1 MAGTRL
7 RVGVTSFLD
16 RLAAKSTPPVFVAAG
31 MGAAEVVAQ
40 LEASGGLHRV
50 DSPAAATVLLVVG
63 GIPPALESSV
73 AAVHDGMPHPRG
85 TVHLPLGF
93 DHGSLP
99 TSPHALIS
107 GSAENVLVVI
117 RDVFAELMSGR
128 RASDPALLPDVDP
141 NPWRG
146 VGPYGQGGGG
156 MTGGTPYGRPMA
168 ELGADRDALRLDVL
182 PLRIGPLFAP
192 LGTGVTLEATMA
204 GDLIVEARLADSPF
218 AQPIDPESPT
228 IFQQALSMQVPIA
241 ELEVAR
247 ARDHLRW
254 VASSL
259 AVMGLSALAM
269 SALRLAAEPLPDA
282 SRVTVLGR
290 RLRAL
295 RIPTLPWTGRGPL
308 ASDAVRGL
316 ALGPV
321 SRAAGEPDDA
331 RMDEP
336 AYRRLGFE
344 PLVGRAGDAAE
355 RWTLRLRE
363 AAASLDLA
371 QRAGATEAWGSG
383 VVESPRGRLTPASAP
398 FSRVQALVPSLLE
411 GLEWGDAVVSLVSLD
426 LDASEVPAVAV
437 SEAAA

>member
-1 MAGTRL
+1 
-7 RVGVTSFLD
+7 VGVTSFLG
-16 RLAAKSTPPVFVAAG
+16 RLAAKSTPSVFIVAG
-31 MGAAEVVAQ
+31 VGAAEAVAQ
-40 LEASGGLHRV
+40 LEASGEIRRV
-50 DSPAAATVLLVVG
+50 DSPAAATVLLVVA
-63 GIPPALESSV
+63 GIPPALV
-73 AAVHDGMPHPRG
+73 LPLAAVHDGMPHPRG

-99 TSPHALIS
+99 TSPHALVA
-107 GSAENVLVVI
+107 GSADEAMVVI
-117 RDVFAELMSGR
+117 RDVFASLMSGQ
-128 RASDPALLPDVDP
+128 RASDPPLLPDVDP

-146 VGPYGQGGGG
+146 VGPYGQGGSG
-156 MTGGTPYGRPMA
+156 MTGGTPYGRALA
-168 ELGADRDALRLDVL
+168 ELGDDRDGLRLDVL

-192 LGTGVTLEATMA
+192 LGTCVTLEATMA
-204 GDLIVEARLADSPF
+204 GDVVVEARLADSPF
-218 AQPIDPESPT
+218 ASSDAAGPPT
-228 IFQQALSMQVPIA
+228 VFQRALRVNVPIA
-241 ELEVAR
+241 ELEIAR

-259 AVMGLSALAM
+259 AIMGLPALAM
-269 SALRLAAEPLPDA
+269 RTLSLAAEPVPDA
-282 SRVTVLGR
+282 SRVTALGG

-295 RIPTLPWTGRGPL
+295 RIPSLPWAGRGPL

-321 SRAAGEPDDA
+321 SRASGEPDDA
-331 RMDEP
+331 RTDEP

-344 PLVGRAGDAAE
+344 PLIGTAGDAAE

-371 QRAGATEAWGSG
+371 QRAGTTEAWGSG
-383 VVESPRGRLTPASAP
+383 AVESPRGRLTPTSAP

-411 GLEWGDAVVSLVSLD
+411 GIEWGDAVVRLASLD
-426 LDASEVPAVAV
+426 IDASEVAAVVV

>member
-1 MAGTRL
+1 
-7 RVGVTSFLD
+7 VGVTSILG
-16 RLAAKSTPPVFVAAG
+16 RLAAKATPSVFVAAG

-40 LEASGGLHRV
+40 LEASGEIHRV
-50 DSPAAATVLLVVG
+50 ASPAAATVLLVVG

-73 AAVHDGMPHPRG
+73 AAVHDGMAHPRG

-99 TSPHALIS
+99 TSPHALVA
-107 GSAENVLVVI
+107 GSAEEAAVVI
-117 RDVFAELMSGR
+117 RDVFAVLMSGR

-146 VGPYGQGGGG
+146 VGPYGQGGSG
-156 MTGGTPYGRPMA
+156 MTGGTPYGRPLA
-168 ELGADRDALRLDVL
+168 ELGADRDGLRLDVL

-192 LGTGVTLEATMA
+192 LGAGVTLDATMA
-204 GDLIVEARLADSPF
+204 GDVIVEARLADSPF
-218 AQPIDPESPT
+218 APPKEAT
-228 IFQQALSMQVPIA
+228 IFQRALNMQVPIA
-241 ELEVAR
+241 EVEIAR

-259 AVMGLSALAM
+259 AVMGIPALAVRT
-269 SALRLAAEPLPDA
+269 LRLAAEPLPDA
-282 SRVTVLGR
+282 SRVAALAR
-290 RLRAL
+290 RLRVL
-295 RIPTLPWTGRGPL
+295 RIPTLPWAGRGPL
-308 ASDAVRGL
+308 ASDAVHGL

-321 SRAAGEPDDA
+321 SRASGEIDDA
-331 RMDEP
+331 RADEP

-344 PLVGRAGDAAE
+344 PLIGTAGDAAE

-371 QRAGATEAWGSG
+371 RRAGATEAWGSE
-383 VVESPRGRLTPASAP
+383 VVECPRGRLTPTSAP
-398 FSRVQALVPSLLE
+398 FGRIRALVPSLLE

-426 LDASEVPAVAV
+426 IDASEVPAVAA

>member
-1 MAGTRL
+1 MGL
-7 RVGVTSFLD
+7 TSLLG
-16 RLAAKSTPPVFVAAG
+16 RLAAKSTPSVFIAAG
-31 MGAAEVVAQ
+31 MGAAEAVAQ
-40 LEASGGLHRV
+40 LEASGEIHRV
-50 DSPAAATVLLVVG
+50 DSPAAATMLLVAG
-63 GIPPALESSV
+63 GIPPALEPSV
-73 AAVHDGMPHPRG
+73 AAVHDGMPHTRG

-93 DHGSLP
+93 DLRSLP
-99 TSPHALIS
+99 TSPHARVV
-107 GSAENVLVVI
+107 GSAEDALAVI

-128 RASDPALLPDVDP
+128 RASDPPLLPDVDP

-146 VGPYGQGGGG
+146 VGPYGQGGSG
-156 MTGGTPYGRPMA
+156 MTGGTPYGRPLA
-168 ELGADRDALRLDVL
+168 ELGADRDGLRLDVL
-182 PLRIGPLFAP
+182 PLRIGPLFTP

-204 GDLIVEARLADSPF
+204 GEVLVDARLADSPF
-218 AQPIDPESPT
+218 AGLGATGPPT
-228 IFQQALSMQVPIA
+228 VFEQALSMQVPIA
-241 ELEVAR
+241 ELEIAR

-259 AVMGLSALAM
+259 AVMGLPALAM
-269 SALRLAAEPLPDA
+269 RALRLAAQPVPDA
-282 SRVTVLGR
+282 RRVTVLGR

-295 RIPTLPWTGRGPL
+295 RIPTLPWAGRGPL

-321 SRAAGEPDDA
+321 SRASGEPDDA
-331 RMDEP
+331 RTDEP

-344 PLVGRAGDAAE
+344 PLIGNAGDAAE

-383 VVESPRGRLTPASAP
+383 VVESPRGRLTPTSAP
-398 FSRVQALVPSLLE
+398 FSRIQALVRSLLE
-411 GLEWGDAVVSLVSLD
+411 GLEWGDAVVSLASLD
-426 LDASEVPAVAV
+426 LDASEVAAVAV

>member
-1 MAGTRL
+1 MGL
-7 RVGVTSFLD
+7 TSLLG
-16 RLAAKSTPPVFVAAG
+16 RLAAKSTPPVFITAG
-31 MGAAEVVAQ
+31 MGAAEAVAQ
-40 LEASGGLHRV
+40 LEASGEIHRV

-63 GIPPALESSV
+63 GIPPALEPSV

-99 TSPHALIS
+99 TSPHALVA
-107 GSAENVLVVI
+107 GSAEEALAVI

-128 RASDPALLPDVDP
+128 RASDPPLLPDVDP

-146 VGPYGQGGGG
+146 VGPYGQGGSG
-156 MTGGTPYGRPMA
+156 MTGGTPYGRPLA
-168 ELGADRDALRLDVL
+168 ELGADRDGLRLDVL

-204 GDLIVEARLADSPF
+204 GDVVVEARLADSPF
-218 AQPIDPESPT
+218 AQPNDAGPPT
-228 IFQQALSMQVPIA
+228 IFQRALSMQVPIA
-241 ELEVAR
+241 ELEIAR

-269 SALRLAAEPLPDA
+269 RALRLAAEPVPDA
-282 SRVTVLGR
+282 RRVTALVR

-295 RIPTLPWTGRGPL
+295 RIPTLPWAGRGPL

-331 RMDEP
+331 RTDEP

-344 PLVGRAGDAAE
+344 PLIGTAGDAAE

-371 QRAGATEAWGSG
+371 QRAGATKAWGSG
-383 VVESPRGRLTPASAP
+383 VVESPRGRLTPTGAP
-398 FSRVQALVPSLLE
+398 FGRIQALVPSLLE

-426 LDASEVPAVAV
+426 IDASEVAAAAV

>member
-1 MAGTRL
+1 
-7 RVGVTSFLD
+7 
-16 RLAAKSTPPVFVAAG
+16 
-31 MGAAEVVAQ
+31 MGAAEAVAQ
-40 LEASGGLHRV
+40 LEASGEIHRV

-63 GIPPALESSV
+63 GIPPAFEPSV

-99 TSPHALIS
+99 TSPDALVA
-107 GSAENVLVVI
+107 GSAEDALAVI

-128 RASDPALLPDVDP
+128 RASNPPLRPDVEP

-146 VGPYGQGGGG
+146 VGPYGQGGSG
-156 MTGGTPYGRPMA
+156 MTGGTPYGRPLA
-168 ELGADRDALRLDVL
+168 ELGADRDGLRLDVL

-204 GDLIVEARLADSPF
+204 GDVVVEALLADSPF
-218 AQPIDPESPT
+218 AGLDATGPPST
-228 IFQQALSMQVPIA
+228 FQRALSMQVPVA
-241 ELEVAR
+241 KLEIAR

-254 VASSL
+254 VARSL
-259 AVMGLSALAM
+259 AVMGLPALAM
-269 SALRLAAEPLPDA
+269 RTLRLAAEPVPDA
-282 SRVTVLGR
+282 RRVAALSR

-295 RIPTLPWTGRGPL
+295 RIPSLPWAGRGPL

-321 SRAAGEPDDA
+321 SRASGELDDA
-331 RMDEP
+331 RTDEP

-344 PLVGRAGDAAE
+344 PLIGKAGDAAD

-383 VVESPRGRLTPASAP
+383 IVESPRGRLTPTSAP

-411 GLEWGDAVVSLVSLD
+411 GLEWGDAVVSLASLD
-426 LDASEVPAVAV
+426 IDASEVAAVAV

>member
-1 MAGTRL
+1 M
-7 RVGVTSFLD
+7 TSLLG
-16 RLAAKSTPPVFVAAG
+16 RLAAKSTPPVFITAG
-31 MGAAEVVAQ
+31 MAGAEVVAQ
-40 LEASGGLHRV
+40 LEASGAIHRV
-50 DSPAAATVLLVVG
+50 DHPAAATVLLVAG
-63 GIPPALESSV
+63 GIPSALEPTV

-99 TSPHALIS
+99 TSPHARVVGDVEEAL
-107 GSAENVLVVI
+107 AVI
-117 RDVFAELMSGR
+117 RDVFAELVSGR

-146 VGPYGQGGGG
+146 VGPYGQGGSG

-168 ELGADRDALRLDVL
+168 ELGADRDGLRLDVL
-182 PLRIGPLFAP
+182 PLRIGPLFP
-192 LGTGVTLEATMA
+192 RLGTGVTLEATMA
-204 GDLIVEARLADSPF
+204 GDVSVEARLADSPF
-218 AQPIDPESPT
+218 GQPNDAGSQT
-228 IFQQALSMQVPIA
+228 IFQRALNTRVPIA

-259 AVMGLSALAM
+259 AVMGLPALATR
-269 SALRLAAEPLPDA
+269 ALRLATAPVPDA
-282 SRVTVLGR
+282 RRVAALGR
-290 RLRAL
+290 QLRAL
-295 RIPTLPWTGRGPL
+295 RIPTLPWTGRGRL
-308 ASDAVRGL
+308 ASDAVLGL

-321 SRAAGEPDDA
+321 SRASGEPDDA

-336 AYRRLGFE
+336 AYRGLGFE
-344 PLVGRAGDAAE
+344 PLMATAGDAAE

-363 AAASLDLA
+363 AAASLGLA

-383 VVESPRGRLTPASAP
+383 VVESPRGRLTPTGAP
-398 FSRVQALVPSLLE
+398 FSRIQPLVPSLLE
-411 GLEWGDAVVSLVSLD
+411 GLEWGDALVSLVSLD
-426 LDASEVPAVAV
+426 IDASEVAAAAV